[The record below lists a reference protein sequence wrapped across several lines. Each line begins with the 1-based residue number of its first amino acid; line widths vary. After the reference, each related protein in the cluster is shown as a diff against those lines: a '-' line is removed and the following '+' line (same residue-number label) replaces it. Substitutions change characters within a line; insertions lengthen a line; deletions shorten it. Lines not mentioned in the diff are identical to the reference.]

1 MKAEAVKDLDLNK
14 FQGLWYE
21 IGSSGAI
28 QKSFTKDCKCTSI
41 LFSLADNNAFNML
54 AKCINMSNDEV
65 ISARA
70 KSVPFDGSRSSFS
83 LVFAAQNASA
93 AGGAG
98 AAALKEE
105 PKKKELMKDSQF
117 VHEDDEEGKETA
129 AKTPDYIILA
139 VDDKAPDYGWA
150 VIAAPKLDAVWILSR
165 KPFLSDD
172 IYNKLVSLIEEK
184 GFTSTRMRKSQQKG
198 CPTVSVRKMKQLE
211 RTGIQDELVYKK
223 LKKAD
228 KFVPVGGDQHQQEQP
243 HKLDRTQPLKSGV
256 DSNINFNLLE
266 KDDDDEGAKKK
277 SEKKETVAAKK
288 EHEKEK
294 QPFKAKT
301 TEPIKSKHEEGCGC
315 CGVSDEGCGCC

>member
-1 MKAEAVKDLDLNK
+1 MKAEAVKNLDLK
-14 FQGLWYE
+14 RFQGLWYE
-21 IGSSGAI
+21 LGSSGAI
-28 QKSFTKDCKCTSI
+28 QQAFTKDCKCNTI
-41 LFSLADNNAFNML
+41 LFSLKDQNSFDML
-54 AKCINMSNDEV
+54 AKCINASSNKPITAHA
-65 ISARA
+65 ISHPLDA
-70 KSVPFDGSRSSFS
+70 KQP
-83 LVFAAQNASA
+83 AAFMLKFVAENASTISLHDIKNKTTA
-93 AGGAG
+93 HQNHHNQTV
-98 AAALKEE
+98 KEN
-105 PKKKELMKDSQF
+105 
-117 VHEDDEEGKETA
+117 VTA
-129 AKTPDYIILA
+129 TNQTHQQEPDYIILA

-198 CPTVSVRKMKQLE
+198 CPTVSVRNMKQLE

-301 TEPIKSKHEEGCGC
+301 AEPIKSKHEEGCGC